1 MRPFFVGCSAGRGA
15 GAEIAGRSRGRG
27 RTLATMD
34 VDSIMTRDVISTSPN
49 ESIRDALVKIED
61 QEIRH
66 LPVVDDGRLVGMISD
81 RDLREQRLPL
91 MEELDDPDYADNLLS
106 APISSVMSGDVL
118 SVDTGESLRAAIDLM
133 IEYKVG
139 AVPVVDR
146 DTGRLAGIVSYI
158 DVLRALRPVD

>member
-1 MRPFFVGCSAGRGA
+1 
-15 GAEIAGRSRGRG
+15 
-27 RTLATMD
+27 MD
-34 VDSIMTRDVISTSPN
+34 VDSIMTREVISTTPS
-49 ESIRDALVKIED
+49 ESIRAALLKIED
-61 QEIRH
+61 QDIRH
-66 LPVVDDGRLVGMISD
+66 LPVLDDGRLVGMISD

-91 MEELDDPDYADNLLS
+91 MEEIEDPDYADNLLS

-118 SVDTGESLRAAIDLM
+118 SVDTGESLRAAVDLM

-146 DTGRLAGIVSYI
+146 HTEQLVGIVSYI